1 MKVSPSSLTL
11 LLAIVYTTN
20 NSYSFTLHTTT
31 FRNNLKS
38 KLSPPRTTLSAGFT
52 TDAYLNS
59 ISQLEN
65 IIPPPSSLSA
75 SEAYLNSL
83 NSFVVSINDDN
94 SVITVKD
101 DGIDASL
108 LSLSD
113 AVPYEVVTTSDYSVD
128 NIQSEN
134 ILIADASTA
143 STPIDSTPSVISDV
157 TTTLTPENFFM
168 AEIPKSAID
177 ASNDFISA
185 VPISDTVNAATSSAD
200 AAITPASET
209 AAAASDTLNAP
220 ASPETYFMKELTVSN
235 NDNVIG
241 SVVSDT
247 TSSLTDN
254 VINTPQSV
262 TGVIPDNI
270 ATSAAETASNAVKTT
285 MEAVSSPPPPIAEP
299 SSTKSVEGLADA
311 LSSMSYDNIV
321 QESASS
327 STPKLSESLQQTRLN
342 IPSFDVIKNVP
353 SFDTNAPS
361 LDAIKNTK
369 VFSDLQGVAGSSFA
383 DVQNAAGTAIQT
395 SKTQLIEQGNTAA
408 QEVGQLS
415 IKELGSIILSGLESF
430 AKFVLLVI
438 DDIAQIFGFGDDQ
451 FSSSNVFSTAYTSI
465 TELVNGA
472 STTITSTIQDIGS
485 MSVAQAAQ
493 SFVALVILIVKLL
506 FQILNSIIEI
516 ITNGSTTLNS
526 ITGTAM
532 ASISTQ
538 ADLLSSNVNSLTTE
552 VGNTKL
558 SDIAAM
564 TGTFL
569 QYSSDVMG
577 QTYAAVME
585 LSNGN
590 AALGDYIDPSY
601 FETFA
606 TALNSLTPNF

>member
-185 VPISDTVNAATSSAD
+185 VPISDTVD
-200 AAITPASET
+200 AATPASET

-241 SVVSDT
+241 SVVSDS

-262 TGVIPDNI
+262 VTDVIPDNI

-585 LSNGN
+585 LTNGN